1 MWQPSASSLSTWLFT
16 MLTQAAQPPP
26 TSWPP
31 HLHEEAPFTLF
42 FLYHNCDGMHAVHR
56 WQQHQPQTLLRAI
69 GLQIVAKVPPCN
81 CTSGPASCTK
91 GLQAAQNAAPRLADI
106 APWFS
111 TSLGIGL
118 QNILAE
124 DAAITALSA
133 SLATFKCAPG
143 KRCWVGTASWKATGV
158 KRSYPDCINLLE
170 IANDGAKISSLLSP
184 LPNDATLYWQ
194 GNASSSH
201 HKRDLPGVRH
211 ISAID
216 YPGDNYLVNAGM
228 RRIFTEFFEEAL
240 GLNYTSLY
248 MRALIPSVGSVYS
261 LPLANWYLAPPHI
274 YQTLSKLK
282 VLMFSWFQSRYP
294 IEAVGCPMFPH
305 DFMNRSMAGGGF
317 SIARCW
323 AFIGEQLTVMYLT
336 AETSLYL
343 LSGCEGEELQRWRSD
358 FAVEKGLLTKHVHKL
373 YEEVS
378 RAAPNV
384 EEAVRRATEGGT
396 LEALRLYTQGGAASP
411 ERLHDPII
419 G

>member
-1 MWQPSASSLSTWLFT
+1 
-16 MLTQAAQPPP
+16 
-26 TSWPP
+26 
-31 HLHEEAPFTLF
+31 
-42 FLYHNCDGMHAVHR
+42 
-56 WQQHQPQTLLRAI
+56 
-69 GLQIVAKVPPCN
+69 
-81 CTSGPASCTK
+81 
-91 GLQAAQNAAPRLADI
+91 
-106 APWFS
+106 
-111 TSLGIGL
+111 
-118 QNILAE
+118 
-124 DAAITALSA
+124 
-133 SLATFKCAPG
+133 
-143 KRCWVGTASWKATGV
+143 
-158 KRSYPDCINLLE
+158 
-170 IANDGAKISSLLSP
+170 
-184 LPNDATLYWQ
+184 
-194 GNASSSH
+194 
-201 HKRDLPGVRH
+201 
-211 ISAID
+211 
-216 YPGDNYLVNAGM
+216 M

-358 FAVEKGLLTKHVHKL
+358 FPVEKGLLTKHVHKL

-378 RAAPNV
+378 
-384 EEAVRRATEGGT
+384 VRRLTSRRRCAARPKAGRWRRC
-396 LEALRLYTQGGAASP
+396 ACIRKAAASQ
-411 ERLHDPII
+411 RSDSTLRKGMIRS
-419 G
+419 